1 MRAMEINLQFNLEEA
16 ELLITILENEMENLE
31 EDHDVKEKLKRGLS
45 DESVG
50 DYYTA
55 LNMILKKIRSPNTGI

>member
-1 MRAMEINLQFNLEEA
+1 MRAMGINLQLNLEEA

-31 EDHDVKEKLKRGLS
+31 EDHDVKQKLKRGLS
-45 DESVG
+45 DDSVG

-55 LNMILKKIRSPNTGI
+55 LNMIIKKIRSLNTGI